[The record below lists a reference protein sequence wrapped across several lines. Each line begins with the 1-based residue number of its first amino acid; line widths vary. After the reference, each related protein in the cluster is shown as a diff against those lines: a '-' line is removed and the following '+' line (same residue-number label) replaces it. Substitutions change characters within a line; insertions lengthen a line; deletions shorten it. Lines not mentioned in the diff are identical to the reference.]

1 MDAPKLKA
9 EWEGFKGYVT
19 MTWDKISDKEL
30 VRIEGSL
37 PSLVNLIEEKYK
49 EPREKIEA
57 KLKELFELYL
67 EKKEQLKDDISDI
80 RNDLEARSSRMLRGI
95 RDKSNEY
102 TEAARRRMELL
113 KEENIDPAV
122 EKSEEYIKLH
132 PFTAVLG
139 ALGVGVLLGG
149 IFGLL
154 AGKNE

>member
-9 EWEGFKGYVT
+9 EWEGFKGYVS
-19 MTWDKISDKEL
+19 MTWDKLSDQEL
-30 VRIEGSL
+30 IRVEGSL
-37 PSLVNLIEEKYK
+37 PTLVSLIEEKYK

-67 EKKEQLKDDISDI
+67 EKKEQLKEDIGEI
-80 RNDLEARSSRMLRGI
+80 RDEIATRSTRMMRGI
-95 RDKSNEY
+95 RDKSTEY

-113 KEENIDPAV
+113 KQESIDPAV
-122 EKSEEYIKLH
+122 QKSEEYIKLH

-149 IFGLL
+149 VFGLL
-154 AGKNE
+154 ARKGE